1 MADEINK
8 LGLHELVEKTN
19 LSDTDIFVV
28 QDDENTKQI
37 SFRDFRDSL
46 IDDNELPST
55 HRIYSSQKLDAAIQ
69 DFKHILNRDIGKV
82 QNEIN
87 KIADDYIS
95 PEEVDKKIEEFSK
108 TVPVIDDVEL
118 LKRVLG
124 TKRDQSVPINSNDLD
139 TSSDE
144 KKIQIKNLSNSVIAA
159 MTGTTSITPPAVP
172 EGGWVQEDIA
182 NYSINGAKLAT
193 QYRYRGHYPDGDIN
207 NFTRD
212 GLYLLGA
219 SVEGLPKYKD
229 NENDEDRLL
238 EVFNY
243 GPDRY
248 IIQRVY
254 YALDSGEDIRPYYE
268 RKSLLNRL
276 HVSKFVAKYE
286 VTDKFKITRNV
297 LEDNVLDMG
306 EITEGDLFKIT
317 TDGDYFVQRGVKNL
331 PNTEDDFTVSI
342 RKYDTQIEYIA
353 KVISI
358 NKCEIY
364 ICHTP
369 AASYLPGSVRTEW
382 HLTNTVTKS
391 RHDGKRLHLFGD
403 GICFGLGSSNIPE
416 LAFPALLSSRYGLK
430 IINHALGDATI
441 GEYGDEYLSER
452 SVIKQIENATLT
464 NGDFA
469 IIFAG
474 SNDYKSAASRIGI
487 NTDETN
493 YYFKGALNI
502 CIKKLLEKNSNIKIL
517 VVSPLFRARLN
528 ADDFR
533 NSDETPINQ
542 LYLKDFAN
550 AMKDICEYNH
560 IPFLDLHSN
569 GMINKYNYRSY
580 LSDGLYLNDAGHDM
594 MANKIFSALDY
605 FY

>member
-8 LGLHELVEKTN
+8 LGLHELVVKSN

-82 QNEIN
+82 QNEID
-87 KIADDYIS
+87 KIAGEYIS
-95 PEEVDKKIEEFSK
+95 PEDVDKKIEEFSK

-193 QYRYRGHYPDGDIN
+193 QYRYRGHFPDGNIN

-219 SVEGLPKYKD
+219 SVEGLPKYD
-229 NENDEDRLL
+229 INEKDEDRLL

-243 GPDRY
+243 GPNNY
-248 IIQRVY
+248 IIQKVY
-254 YALDSGEDIRPYYE
+254 YALESGKDVRPYYE

-276 HVSKFVAKYE
+276 HVTNFVAKYE

-297 LEDNVLDMG
+297 LEDNILNMG
-306 EITEGDLFKIT
+306 EITEDDLTNIT
-317 TDGDYFVQRGVKNL
+317 VDGDYLVRAGVKNL

-342 RKYDTQIEYIA
+342 RKYSDRIEYTA
-353 KVISI
+353 KVVDID
-358 NKCEIY
+358 KCEIY
-364 ICHTP
+364 ISNKTVN
-369 AASYLPGSVRTEW
+369 SGTKLQWY
-382 HLTNTVTKS
+382 LTNTVSKS
-391 RHDGKRLHLFGD
+391 RLDGKRLHLFGD

-416 LAFPALLSSRYGLK
+416 LAYPALLTSRYGVK
-430 IINHALGDATI
+430 VVNHALGDATI
-441 GEYGDEYLSER
+441 GEYGDAYLSER
-452 SVIKQIENATLT
+452 SVIKQIENANIT

-474 SNDYKSAASRIGI
+474 SNDYKSAAARIGI
-487 NTDETN
+487 DTDETN

-517 VVSPLFRARLN
+517 VVSPLFRARLE

-533 NSDETPINQ
+533 NSDETPVNQ
-542 LYLKDFAN
+542 LYLKDYAN
-550 AMKDICEYNH
+550 AMKEICEYNH
-560 IPFLDLHSN
+560 IPFLDLHTT
-569 GMINKYNYRSY
+569 GMINKYNHRAY
-580 LSDGLYLNDAGHDM
+580 LSDGLYPNDAGHDM
-594 MANKIFSALDY
+594 LANKIFSALDY